1 MIYFLLSIKLVA
13 EHIPPEVPPHRRY
26 MMKQVSFDSP
36 PLAAT
41 QLASKSKHDNHDQG
55 TSNMTETDTE
65 YYDKTEEEVDSLP
78 SEEGQIR

>member
-1 MIYFLLSIKLVA
+1 
-13 EHIPPEVPPHRRY
+13 
-26 MMKQVSFDSP
+26 MKQVSFDSP
-36 PLAAT
+36 PLDAAA
-41 QLASKSKHDNHDQG
+41 LASSRSKHDNHDQG